1 MINAEKFKDELLE
14 ILSENR
20 YIEVDKS
27 NRKIRKCTGNNCPK
41 CMFGITALGKGRD
54 SCSIAAML
62 WLLSEYRESVKLSR
76 LEYGIL
82 EHLLNNTEYVYMTR
96 EKSGALFVYDDK
108 PSKTEYYWNS
118 SNTSDARDFEYFN
131 DLFQFVQWED
141 EKPTSIKD
149 VLENCEVVED
159 ESNEW
164 LIEKLV
170 KGDVL

>member
-62 WLLSEYRESVKLSR
+62 WLLSEYKEPIKLSR
-76 LEYGIL
+76 LEYDIL
-82 EHLLNNTEYVYMTR
+82 KYISDNTKHMYITR
-96 EKSGALFVYDDK
+96 NKNGNLYIFDIDPRKSKADDLWTSRGTSWLGVFNKLFK
-108 PSKTEYYWNS
+108 
-118 SNTSDARDFEYFN
+118 
-131 DLFQFVQWED
+131 FVQWED
-141 EKPTSIKD
+141 SEPTSIED
-149 VLENCEVVED
+149 VLDNCEVVNDAE
-159 ESNEW
+159 E
-164 LIEKLV
+164 
-170 KGDVL
+170 

>member
-62 WLLSEYRESVKLSR
+62 WLLSEYKEPIKLSR
-76 LEYGIL
+76 LEYDILKYISDNTKYLYITRDDCNGLFLYGI
-82 EHLLNNTEYVYMTR
+82 EPTKGDGCWYGKYYAGM
-96 EKSGALFVYDDK
+96 AAF
-108 PSKTEYYWNS
+108 SK
-118 SNTSDARDFEYFN
+118 
-131 DLFQFVQWED
+131 LFQFVQWSD
-141 EKPTSIKD
+141 EKPTSIKE
-149 VLENCEVVED
+149 VLDNCEVVED
-159 ESNEW
+159 D
-164 LIEKLV
+164 L
-170 KGDVL
+170 

>member
-62 WLLSEYRESVKLSR
+62 WLLSEYKEPIKLSR
-76 LEYGIL
+76 LEHEIL
-82 EHLLNNTEYVYMTR
+82 KYLSDNTAYLYIARESTSNLLVYRFEPTKGTHSWNGR
-96 EKSGALFVYDDK
+96 GYTPLTVFNKLF
-108 PSKTEYYWNS
+108 
-118 SNTSDARDFEYFN
+118 
-131 DLFQFVQWED
+131 LFIKWED
-141 EKPTSIKD
+141 EESTSIKD
-149 VLENCEVVED
+149 VLNNCVVED
-159 ESNEW
+159 IKEEQ
-164 LIEKLV
+164 
-170 KGDVL
+170 